1 MRQTTKIRRA
11 DIDKAAQHFDDA
23 PEVEPEEV
31 TRKDA
36 IRILGPKIKA
46 MFRKGYSRNK
56 IAEMLTQHGIP
67 METDLLA
74 SYLRAASEVPSSSAK
89 RTRRTSGGLAT
100 GQGSAAGSKPPS
112 APAATPEPSAQPV
125 PAVVRQPEGGTP
137 TAHRAPAK
145 SRSDTSGG

>member
-11 DIDKAAQHFDDA
+11 DIDKAAKHFDEA

-46 MFRKGYSRNK
+46 MFRKGYNRNK

-74 SYLRAASEVPSSSAK
+74 SYLRAASEVPSNSAK
-89 RTRRTSGGLAT
+89 RTRRTSGG
-100 GQGSAAGSKPPS
+100 SAAGAGAPAGSKSPS
-112 APAATPEPSAQPV
+112 APAATPEASAQHV
-125 PAVVRQPEGGTP
+125 PAGARQLESSATATP
-137 TAHRAPAK
+137 RAPAK
-145 SRSDTSGG
+145 SRTDTGGG